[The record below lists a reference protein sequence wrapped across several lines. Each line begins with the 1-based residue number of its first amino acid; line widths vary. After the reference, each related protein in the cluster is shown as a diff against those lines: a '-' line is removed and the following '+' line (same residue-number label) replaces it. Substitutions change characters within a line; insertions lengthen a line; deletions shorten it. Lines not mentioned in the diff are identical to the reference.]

1 MYNTYEPYCTV
12 LRNNIDLYTQE
23 NINLSMVLNPIQE
36 SLIMFN
42 WLNDVALELQLLG
55 YTVYFATD
63 NNKLKDLTINGSRF
77 ITHLNDINI
86 SLSKQDSNPIVLCI
100 DLLLAQNRV
109 NNTQKLLEDLSYY
122 HIPYYGFS
130 NKIYIPQLIHTT
142 S

>member
-1 MYNTYEPYCTV
+1 MYNTYKLYCKV
-12 LRNNIDLYTQE
+12 LRSNIDLYTQE

-63 NNKLKDLTINGSRF
+63 NNKLKDLPINGSKF

-100 DLLLAQNRV
+100 DLLLAQDRV